1 MLRTAPITPAPTLV
15 MIKSGK
21 SMRLNSGCQ
30 YNTKLDTTLWS
41 KNYYILMCSF
51 EASQGQITRL
61 HWKWMETSSILNLQ
75 LRNDVSHYKQISRH
89 SKYLYRNLLAY
100 SKYGNHNFMWVRVK
114 VPWALG
120 KRWCQVMQKKIACDK
135 DSKSYDPESLF
146 EIQNTHH
153 WSFQHKCS

>member
-15 MIKSGK
+15 MTKSGK

-30 YNTKLDTTLWS
+30 TNTKLDTTLWKS
-41 KNYYILMCSF
+41 KNYYIVMCSF
-51 EASQGQITRL
+51 ESSQGQITWL
-61 HWKWMETSSILNLQ
+61 HWKWMETSCI
-75 LRNDVSHYKQISRH
+75 LRNDVSHYRQISRH

-100 SKYGNHNFMWVRVK
+100 YKYSNYNFIWGSMK
-114 VPWALG
+114 VPGALG
-120 KRWCQVMQKKIACDK
+120 KRWCQVMQKKTACHK
-135 DSKSYDPESLF
+135 DSKSYDPKSLF